1 MSRFSLPLTR
11 PALCVALV
19 CVAAAAGGASALEP
33 GPMPPRLSPVIFEID
48 SDWVGERLRLRAE
61 VVPRG
66 AEVDRVSF
74 RYRGKRFKA
83 FRREGLTYSRMVK
96 PRGSDEP
103 GDEIRF
109 KVTACSLSSCASRT
123 GGGEDRD

>member
-1 MSRFSLPLTR
+1 MPRLLP
-11 PALCVALV
+11 AALV
-19 CVAAAAGGASALEP
+19 CALAVIGAASVAAQEP
-33 GPMPPRLSPVIFEID
+33 GPVAPSLTPAITEID

-66 AEVDRVSF
+66 AKVDRVAF

-83 FRREGLTYSRMVK
+83 KHRGGWKYSRMVK

-109 KVTACSLSSCASRT
+109 KVTACTISDCTSRT
-123 GGGEDRD
+123 GGGEDRN

>member
-1 MSRFSLPLTR
+1 
-11 PALCVALV
+11 
-19 CVAAAAGGASALEP
+19 
-33 GPMPPRLSPVIFEID
+33 MPPSLTPAITEID

-66 AEVDRVSF
+66 AKVDRVRF

-83 FRREGLTYSRMVK
+83 KHHGGWRYSRMVK
-96 PRGSDEP
+96 PRGKDEP

-109 KVTACSLSSCASRT
+109 KVTACTISDCTSRT
-123 GGGEDRD
+123 GGGEDHS